1 MRGVVMPDILTW
13 LSEAWAFVRHPLG
26 GAMCLAGALLCI
38 VGTIGVIRFPDFY
51 TRLHAASITDTGGAG
66 LVVVGMML
74 IAPDWLIV
82 FKLFAILVFLVLTS
96 PTASHALANAA
107 YTAGLQ
113 PRIGRA
119 GSTFDDDGET
129 R

>member
-1 MRGVVMPDILTW
+1 ML
-13 LSEAWAFVRHPLG
+13 EALASVWTFLRYPLG
-26 GAMCLAGALLCI
+26 SAMCLLGALLCI

-51 TRLHAASITDTGGAG
+51 TRLHAASVTDTAGAA
-66 LVVVGMML
+66 LVIFGMVVM
-74 IAPDWLIV
+74 APDWLIV
-82 FKLFAILVFLVLTS
+82 FKLMAMFVFLFLTS

-113 PRIGRA
+113 PKIGS
-119 GSTFDDDGET
+119 GGDSFDDDQGGA